1 MNYIK
6 VNKSFNVLNIL
17 NKKIHKKTIY
27 DRLLTEEGAYAS
39 LSVGDLLYDYLRVDP
54 EVVKTLDI
62 IHPDDDLSNPILAGW
77 YKKTKMD
84 FFSEKSTNP
93 EKSFAGHEN
102 RDFGYSAERY
112 FGQQFQN
119 QGAEVSYP
127 TSLNNPGFDLYV
139 NGVEVQSKVGSSS
152 LVDKHFEKY
161 PADEY
166 PNRLLVTNTEAVDE
180 YIKRHPE
187 NADMILDGGPI
198 KDIKDQYFNSSNSA
212 KEIFN
217 DEEFFSLP
225 IAESISFGLIISAAK
240 NSYKFIQDKKTFS
253 EALVDT
259 GIDTASRAG
268 MIGISAATGGIV
280 IGILSGGPYGII
292 AGKLVGGVLG
302 LYPGRK
308 ISTLIKHSIRCK
320 DEQTILENAI
330 KDYLR
335 KLNSISIENMKVFE
349 NKEEILSKYL
359 KDKNKTT
366 SEFWEYLDLK
376 IQDEK
381 KYKESIIGK
390 INQSA
395 KDVWSLNEKAEY
407 LSSIADEVIFLG
419 GKIGI
424 GPMFLK
430 NEYEILVSASKQYNK
445 CIDKII

>member
-1 MNYIK
+1 MNKDYNI
-6 VNKSFNVLNIL
+6 SNIL
-17 NKKIHKKTIY
+17 NKKIHKKSMY

-62 IHPDDDLSNPILAGW
+62 IHPNDDLSNPILAGW

-84 FFSEKSTNP
+84 FFSENSSNP
-93 EKSFAGHEN
+93 NKAFEGHEN

-127 TSLNNPGFDLYV
+127 ESLNNPGFDLYV
-139 NGVEVQSKVGSSS
+139 NGIEIQSKVGSSS
-152 LVDKHFEKY
+152 LIDKHFEKY
-161 PADEY
+161 PSEDY
-166 PNRLLVTNTEAVDE
+166 PNRLLVTNTEAAEE

-187 NADMILDGGPI
+187 NADKIIDGGPI
-198 KDIKDQYFNSSNSA
+198 EDIKDQYYNSSNSA

-225 IAESISFGLIISAAK
+225 IAESISIGLIISATK
-240 NSYKFIQDKKTFS
+240 NTYKFIQDKKTFS

-259 GIDTASRAG
+259 GIDAASRAG
-268 MIGISAATGGIV
+268 TIGISSATGAIV
-280 IGILSGGPYGII
+280 IGALSGGPYGII
-292 AGKLVGGVLG
+292 AGKIVGGVLG

-308 ISTLIKHSIRCK
+308 VSTLIKHSIRCK
-320 DEQTILENAI
+320 DEQTKLENAI
-330 KDYLR
+330 QNYLK
-335 KLNSISIENMKVFE
+335 KLNTIALENMKIFE

-359 KDKNKTT
+359 IDKNKIT
-366 SEFWEYLDLK
+366 SEFWEYLNLK

-381 KYKESIIGK
+381 KFKESIIEK
-390 INQSA
+390 INLSL
-395 KDVWSLNEKAEY
+395 KDVWSVNEKAEY

-430 NEYEILVSASKQYNK
+430 SEYEILLEAANGYNK

>member
-1 MNYIK
+1 MNK
-6 VNKSFNVLNIL
+6 NVNISKIL
-17 NKKIHKKTIY
+17 SKKIHNKSIY
-27 DRLLTEEGAYAS
+27 ERLLTEEGAYAS

-62 IHPDDDLSNPILAGW
+62 IHPNDDLSNPILAGW

-84 FFSEKSTNP
+84 FFSENSSNP
-93 EKSFAGHEN
+93 EKAFEGHEN

-139 NGVEVQSKVGSSS
+139 NGIEVQSKVGSSK
-152 LVDKHFEKY
+152 LIDKHFEKY
-161 PADEY
+161 PPEEY
-166 PNRLLVTNTEAVDE
+166 PERLLVTNTEAAEE
-180 YIKRHPE
+180 YINRNPD
-187 NADMILDGGPI
+187 NADKIIDGGPI
-198 KDIKDQYFNSSNSA
+198 KDIKEQYYNSSNSA

-225 IAESISFGLIISAAK
+225 IAESISFGLIISATK
-240 NSYKFIQDKKTFS
+240 NTYKFIQDKKTFS

-259 GIDTASRAG
+259 GIDAASRATT
-268 MIGISAATGGIV
+268 IGISAATGGV
-280 IGILSGGPYGII
+280 LVGVLSGGPYGII
-292 AGKLVGGVLG
+292 AGKIVGGVLG

-308 ISTLIKHSIRCK
+308 VSTLIKHNIRCK
-320 DEQTILENAI
+320 DEQISLESAI

-335 KLNSISIENMKVFE
+335 KLNLISEENMKIFE
-349 NKEEILSKYL
+349 DKEEILSKYL
-359 KDKNKTT
+359 KDKNKIT
-366 SEFWEYLDLK
+366 SEFWEYLDFK

-395 KDVWSLNEKAEY
+395 KDVWRLNEKAEY
-407 LSSIADEVIFLG
+407 LSAIADEAIFLG

-430 NEYEILVSASKQYNK
+430 NEYETLVSSSKKYNK
-445 CIDKII
+445 FIDKII

>member
-1 MNYIK
+1 MNK
-6 VNKSFNVLNIL
+6 NVNISKIL
-17 NKKIHKKTIY
+17 SKKIHNKSIY
-27 DRLLTEEGAYAS
+27 ERLLTEEGAYAS

-62 IHPDDDLSNPILAGW
+62 IHPNDDLSNPILAGW

-84 FFSEKSTNP
+84 FFSENSSNP
-93 EKSFAGHEN
+93 EKAFEGHEN

-139 NGVEVQSKVGSSS
+139 NGIEVQSKVGSSK
-152 LVDKHFEKY
+152 LIDKHFEKY
-161 PADEY
+161 PPEEY
-166 PNRLLVTNTEAVDE
+166 PERLLVTNTEAVEE
-180 YIKRHPE
+180 YINRNPD
-187 NADMILDGGPI
+187 NADKIIDGGPI
-198 KDIKDQYFNSSNSA
+198 KDIKEQYYNSSNSA

-225 IAESISFGLIISAAK
+225 IAESISFGLIISATK
-240 NSYKFIQDKKTFS
+240 NTYKFIQDKKTFS

-259 GIDTASRAG
+259 GIDAASRATT
-268 MIGISAATGGIV
+268 IGISAATGGV
-280 IGILSGGPYGII
+280 LVGVLSGGPYGII
-292 AGKLVGGVLG
+292 AGKIVGGVLG

-308 ISTLIKHSIRCK
+308 VSTLIKHNIRCK
-320 DEQTILENAI
+320 DEQISLESAI

-335 KLNSISIENMKVFE
+335 KLNLISEENMKIFE
-349 NKEEILSKYL
+349 DKEEILSKYL
-359 KDKNKTT
+359 KDKNKIT
-366 SEFWEYLDLK
+366 SEFWEYLDFK

-395 KDVWSLNEKAEY
+395 KDVWRLNEKAEY
-407 LSSIADEVIFLG
+407 LSAIADEAIFLG

-430 NEYEILVSASKQYNK
+430 NEYETLVSSSKKYNK